1 MVHIVMQPNKICAA
15 RQQGLQSG
23 LSVWR
28 KFFARDEKLGNP
40 VTAQ

>member
-15 RQQGLQSG
+15 RQQSG